1 MKGESKADE
10 VRAFVHAGTDSI
22 DPDAVVST
30 FFDADGTIGGIGVG
44 TTSEELQALGFEL
57 PDAGGFH
64 EYAIDADP
72 FESNK
77 AKHRFE
83 YAVSDG
89 VVCRV
94 EYVLFGT
101 NADVEQVAGAFFDA
115 VESEL
120 GEATSHV
127 GTERWMVGEDA
138 QLVLEQK
145 GSKVVE
151 GEDFEE
157 EVLASLSFM
166 IWDGDG
172 EEFPGSFDPKP
183 LETALRAYIAS
194 KFGDQISLGE
204 IKIWKESPYVYFNV
218 AIDSPEDE
226 LDFDWDGSPLEQG
239 TLTPSFRAL
248 IDKELGLVLDL

>member
-1 MKGESKADE
+1 MGESKADE

-22 DPDAVVST
+22 DPDAVVSM

-44 TTSEELQALGFEL
+44 TTTKQLQALGFEV

-64 EYAIDADP
+64 QYTIDPDP
-72 FESNK
+72 FESQK
-77 AKHRFE
+77 PKHRFE
-83 YAVSDG
+83 YALEDG

-101 NADVEQVAGAFFDA
+101 NDNVERVAKAFLDA

-127 GTERWMVGEDA
+127 GTERWMVGDDA
-138 QLVLEQK
+138 QFVLERT
-145 GSKVVE
+145 GSKVEVQK
-151 GEDFEE
+151 DFEE
-157 EVLASLSFM
+157 KVLASVSFM

-183 LETALRAYIAS
+183 LETALRTYVAS
-194 KFGDQISLGE
+194 EFGEKISLGE

-218 AIDSPEDE
+218 AIDSPEGE
-226 LDFDWDGSPLEQG
+226 LDLDWDGSPLEQG
-239 TLTPSFRAL
+239 TLTPKFRAL
-248 IDKELGLVLDL
+248 LKNELALVLDL

>member
-1 MKGESKADE
+1 MSESKADV
-10 VRAFVHAGTDSI
+10 VRALVDAGADSI
-22 DPDAVVST
+22 DADALVST

-44 TTSEELQALGFEL
+44 TTSQELQALGFEF

-64 EYAIDADP
+64 QYAIDADA
-72 FESNK
+72 FESK
-77 AKHRFE
+77 KPKHRFE
-83 YAVSDG
+83 YAVENG

-101 NADVEQVAGAFFDA
+101 NENVERVAGAFLNA

-120 GEATSHV
+120 GEAISHV
-127 GTERWMVGEDA
+127 GTERWMVGDDA
-138 QLVLEQK
+138 QFVLEHER
-145 GSKVVE
+145 SKVVV
-151 GEDFEE
+151 GQGLEE
-157 EVLASLSFM
+157 KVLASLSFM

-183 LETALRAYIAS
+183 LETALRAYVAS
-194 KFGDQISLGE
+194 EFGDQISLGE

-226 LDFDWDGSPLEQG
+226 LDVDWDGSPLEQDG

-248 IDKELGLVLDL
+248 LEKELGLVLDL